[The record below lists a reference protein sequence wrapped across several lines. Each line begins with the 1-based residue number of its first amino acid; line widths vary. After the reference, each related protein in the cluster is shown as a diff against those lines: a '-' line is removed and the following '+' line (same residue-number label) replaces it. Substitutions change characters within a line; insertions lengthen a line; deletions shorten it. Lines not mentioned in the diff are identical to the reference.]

1 MYRQIISQRDRLGQA
16 VAAAGAGQ
24 GQGQGQATT
33 EAEAQADVYKMRNKR
48 SQTFHIQTTS
58 AAAVAQGVEE
68 KTRQQSKGARG
79 EQNVW
84 HA

>member
-16 VAAAGAGQ
+16 VAAAGAEQ
-24 GQGQGQATT
+24 RQGQATT
-33 EAEAQADVYKMRNKR
+33 EAEAQTDVYKMRNKR
-48 SQTFHIQTTS
+48 SQTCHIQTTS